1 MAKESNPEGVSGE
14 WLLSPHLRH
23 PGLPRWSHLKKKKR
37 GECQGTGDVASMN
50 SDSQCTGESQ
60 AW

>member
-23 PGLPRWSHLKKKKR
+23 PGLPRWSHLKKKK
-37 GECQGTGDVASMN
+37 EENAKELGTW
-50 SDSQCTGESQ
+50 Q
-60 AW
+60 A